1 MFGGSCW
8 KGSQSPSFKKTIK
21 DARNRLP
28 PRPSTA
34 RSSDDR
40 SSAGSSVSIRRR
52 PETADQTPWP
62 GSGTRQAEGLISQR
76 FHGPEVSAL
85 SLRVRPHAICSASH
99 RPGGVRRRR
108 RPSPMRASTS
118 RALLSPACLPL
129 CHRHRLPLLRPLIV
143 ALRVRRIKSIYEIR
157 TFPGTPTPVTTTQG
171 SASVG
176 LLRCRNRPVGTDARS
191 HRGCALLGDRLTS
204 SEIAPGL
211 RTRTGDIPGSRP
223 LG

>member
-1 MFGGSCW
+1 VDLVG
-8 KGSQSPSFKKTIK
+8 KGHR
-21 DARNRLP
+21 AR
-28 PRPSTA
+28 
-34 RSSDDR
+34 RS
-40 SSAGSSVSIRRR
+40 RRR
-52 PETADQTPWP
+52 SRTPAIACHRARPRHDQATTGPRRP
-62 GSGTRQAEGLISQR
+62 LQRVSDGGLKLQIRPMAGFWNPTGQR
-76 FHGPEVSAL
+76 VDQPAFSW
-85 SLRVRPHAICSASH
+85 
-99 RPGGVRRRR
+99 PGGVGAVAARQAPRDLQREPSDQEVYDAVGDPAR
-108 RPSPMRASTS
+108 CGQALPGLCCHRPV
-118 RALLSPACLPL
+118 PL
-129 CHRHRLPLLRPLIV
+129 CHRHRLPLLRPLLV

-191 HRGCALLGDRLTS
+191 PRGCALLGDRLTS

>member
-1 MFGGSCW
+1 M
-8 KGSQSPSFKKTIK
+8 
-21 DARNRLP
+21 
-28 PRPSTA
+28 
-34 RSSDDR
+34 
-40 SSAGSSVSIRRR
+40 AGFWNPTGRRV
-52 PETADQTPWP
+52 DQPAFSW
-62 GSGTRQAEGLISQR
+62 
-76 FHGPEVSAL
+76 
-85 SLRVRPHAICSASH
+85 
-99 RPGGVRRRR
+99 PGGVGAVAARQAPRDLQREPSDQEVYDAVGDPAR
-108 RPSPMRASTS
+108 CGQALPGLCCHRPV
-118 RALLSPACLPL
+118 PL